1 MASKSVTLNR
11 TEYTLLDT
19 TTDAAILSQNRGDT
33 NIQIIMSATKPGLFD
48 LGSVFLKV
56 NQALQRN
63 GATGDMWAL
72 SIDAGNSRVTVME

>member
-1 MASKSVTLNR
+1 MTSKSVTLNQ

-33 NIQIIMSATKPGLFD
+33 NIQIILSATKPALFA
-48 LGSVFLKV
+48 LGSILLKV
-56 NQALQRN
+56 DQALQRN

-72 SIDAGNSRVTVME
+72 SLDAGNSRVTVME